1 LLLRL
6 LLFNFTTAK
15 LLIEGNAMLRV
26 LLSLLLTIFLFTSII
41 GTTNSLFQS
50 QNSNEVNVIAQ
61 VSEKKDSKLSI
72 KEIETVTSSNNLPF
86 TYANSLR

>member
-1 LLLRL
+1 
-6 LLFNFTTAK
+6 
-15 LLIEGNAMLRV
+15 MLRV

-50 QNSNEVNVIAQ
+50 QNSNDVNVIAQ

-72 KEIETVTSSNNLPF
+72 KEIETVTSSNNFPF
-86 TYANSLR
+86 TSANSLR